1 MAEVLINLKRDQSW
15 KGKIYSFHFKRK
27 MIRMGKNVYPFQGKG
42 GQQREN
48 KISTPKSCVQN
59 ILKDCQMP
67 LPC

>member
-1 MAEVLINLKRDQSW
+1 MIW
-15 KGKIYSFHFKRK
+15 KEKIIRK
-27 MIRMGKNVYPFQGKG
+27 EKNVYPFQGKG